1 MVMNVDAL
9 CRRHGRYENRDE
21 SDDIRPTVHLFSTDL
36 GIQLLIL
43 NHASSQP
50 SELSASLVI
59 PADKLARQR
68 LWPVECKSSYDVP
81 GVLGLRE

>member
-1 MVMNVDAL
+1 MSMRCAVVMYV
-9 CRRHGRYENRDE
+9 YENRDE
-21 SDDIRPTVHLFSTDL
+21 SDDIRPTVHSFSTDL

-43 NHASSQP
+43 YHASSRP

-68 LWPVECKSSYDVP
+68 LWPVERKSSYDVP
-81 GVLGLRE
+81 GVLRLLE